1 MMPAQEISF
10 GGHGE
15 IHQLSMCHDVIR
27 LEFKPR
33 GKSRHTDSRRNLV
46 HELIDLLAVHNLY
59 RRRGIFMCKFG
70 GSGLA
75 RDSLGQWG

>member
-1 MMPAQEISF
+1 MGMVKYTNYRCATMSF
-10 GGHGE
+10 A
-15 IHQLSMCHDVIR
+15 LNS
-27 LEFKPR
+27 
-33 GKSRHTDSRRNLV
+33 SRAVRTGTRILAD
-46 HELIDLLAVHNLY
+46 ELIDLLAVHNLY

>member
-27 LEFKPR
+27 L
-33 GKSRHTDSRRNLV
+33 DLV

>member
-33 GKSRHTDSRRNLV
+33 KSRHTDSRRNLV
-46 HELIDLLAVHNLY
+46 HELIDLLVVHNLY
-59 RRRGIFMCKFG
+59 RRRGFFMCKFG

-75 RDSLGQWG
+75 RDSLGQRG